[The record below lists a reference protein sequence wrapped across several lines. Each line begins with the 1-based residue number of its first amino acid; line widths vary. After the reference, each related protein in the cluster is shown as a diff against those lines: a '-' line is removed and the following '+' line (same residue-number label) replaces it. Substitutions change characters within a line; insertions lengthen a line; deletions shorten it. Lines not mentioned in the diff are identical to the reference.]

1 MQVALGVVVL
11 PREAQVHHGVVR
23 AAGLA
28 VAEGVGLPLPGQ
40 ALVVV
45 AGQPRGVEVVAVQVE
60 HAGVARMALVV
71 VGRAQGGQGQ
81 AVEPQVVLFAAGLAV
96 PVVGG
101 FAEQLAVGA
110 VEVGGEALRGQL
122 GDALAVGV
130 VAVLGDF
137 LAVDPHVRQ
146 AALGVIAEQAAGA
159 VLE

>member
-1 MQVALGVVVL
+1 MQAALGVVVL

-71 VGRAQGGQGQ
+71 VGRAQGDQGQ
-81 AVEPQVVLFAAGLAV
+81 AVEP
-96 PVVGG
+96 
-101 FAEQLAVGA
+101 
-110 VEVGGEALRGQL
+110 
-122 GDALAVGV
+122 
-130 VAVLGDF
+130 
-137 LAVDPHVRQ
+137 
-146 AALGVIAEQAAGA
+146 
-159 VLE
+159 